1 MHLTVQESDEVKT
14 TAQACKAAAP
24 QPHRDR
30 HHKQHLEKA
39 VPPFDGW
46 RDRRANADSTL
57 EFLFS
62 LEGLHHTRECSQQA
76 RARAPA
82 EVR

>member
-1 MHLTVQESDEVKT
+1 MKSRLQLKP
-14 TAQACKAAAP
+14 AKL
-24 QPHRDR
+24 QPLSLWCDR

-46 RDRRANADSTL
+46 RDRRANADSTV

-62 LEGLHHTRECSQQA
+62 LEGRHHTRECSQQA